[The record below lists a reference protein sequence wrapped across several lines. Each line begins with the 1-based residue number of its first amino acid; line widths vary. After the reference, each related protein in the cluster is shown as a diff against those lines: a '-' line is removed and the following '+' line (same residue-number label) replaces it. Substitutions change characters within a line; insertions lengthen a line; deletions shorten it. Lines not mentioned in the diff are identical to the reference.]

1 MRRLLLGLGIA
12 LFGSFCALGWQVLA
26 LSALGWLGAGGLMV
40 GGLLMLS
47 PLLDTSTVT
56 IDDDGEIIIDGAEYT
71 IR

>member
-26 LSALGWLGAGGLMV
+26 LSALGWLGAGGLIG

-47 PLLDTSTVT
+47 PLLERNPVVA
-56 IDDDGEIIIDGAEYT
+56 GWAP
-71 IR
+71 RAHP